1 MDTMNINK
9 VELLKRLEQLQKQ
22 QEGLSAEIQDLSGMI
37 QNLPEKVPEQDY
49 LNFNDGEKCW
59 IVDYDGT
66 ISEGY
71 YDDETL
77 EFSTIRH
84 RIFKSEHMAKLFAEK
99 TQFLADCLYWKELYD
114 KDYVPDWDDTSE
126 EKYSVIYEYHSKEY
140 TVAIQRLNRLEPAVH
155 FSDEHIAQGLADWLN
170 SRKGERIHQLE
181 KEKCENAED

>member
-9 VELLKRLEQLQKQ
+9 AELLNRLEQLQKQ

-59 IVDYDGT
+59 IVDYGGT

-114 KDYVPDWDDTSE
+114 KDYVPDWDSIE
-126 EKYSVIYEYHSKEY
+126 VKYQVCYNHTESRFDVSNNTRFQNSGVY
-140 TVAIQRLNRLEPAVH
+140 
-155 FSDEHIAQGLADWLN
+155 FSSFDIAYSCADWLN
-170 SRKGERIHQLE
+170 R
-181 KEKCENAED
+181 KCEETCEF

>member
-9 VELLKRLEQLQKQ
+9 AELLERLEQLQKQ

-37 QNLPEKVPEQDY
+37 QNLPDEPEKDY

-71 YDDETL
+71 YVDETL
-77 EFSTIRH
+77 AFSTIRH
-84 RIFKSEHMAKLFAEK
+84 RIFKSEYMAKLFAEK

-114 KDYVPDWDDTSE
+114 KDYVPDWDDTSKS
-126 EKYSVIYEYHSKEY
+126 KYSVISDYCSEMY
-140 TVAIQRLNRLEPAVH
+140 TVVQQCLSRCEPDVY
-155 FSDEHIAQGLADWLN
+155 FSSEHIAHGLADWLN